1 MGTCISDSVE
11 KRTKF
16 SPQKNREK
24 SKPSHKKWLALE
36 FSLTSLPADHPLDVS
51 SWSWELMLSQG
62 LLKISVPF
70 VLVKKDSDIEAQPS
84 TVWSPTSCA
93 KAVTS
98 PTIMELEANPFTVT
112 SLRMRT
118 FNWGTLDPESCLWP
132 TLDPTPTAHNF
143 LFVPPKH
150 HGLMENT
157 LFSDKLSKEWMS
169 SKRLNH
175 TDLNQASV
183 HKKLL
188 LLTAANC
195 KIRRSN
201 KKLWKKRRN
210 FVREVKRKTNKKIS
224 LYRKKY
230 PHITTN
236 LNCIT
241 EIMFL
246 EWLFKLL
253 QKKTWHFFKL
263 SFIKIR
269 FPLPL
274 NISTKKNLPKLFHY
288 KKTGL

>member
-246 EWLFKLL
+246 EWLLNYY
-253 QKKTWHFFKL
+253 KKTWHF
-263 SFIKIR
+263 SNY
-269 FPLPL
+269 P
-274 NISTKKNLPKLFHY
+274 
-288 KKTGL
+288 

>member
-224 LYRKKY
+224 LYRKNPSY
-230 PHITTN
+230 YYQFVLYYWDYVFRMT
-236 LNCIT
+236 LQQ
-241 EIMFL
+241 
-246 EWLFKLL
+246 L
-253 QKKTWHFFKL
+253 QKNMAFFQTILNRNKVPPPPKHLIKKTCQNFF
-263 SFIKIR
+263 I
-269 FPLPL
+269 
-274 NISTKKNLPKLFHY
+274 